1 MEYHVHVGFGF
12 HVNCYHSYR
21 GDTCDALGFGGD
33 IRIIRHIIDCLDA
46 WNEKGVPVKGTWDFE
61 NAYSLEEILPV
72 YAPDIIERIKKRQNE
87 RGDENIL
94 MGYNNGAM
102 SAMTEEEFFASVDW
116 AIMNEHGSGLCDIF
130 GSCER
135 IIRPQEV
142 MFTPSQAKLYRK
154 AGIKAVCLYYSCIP
168 FDAFRTL
175 MPQLPDEW
183 AFNPLTYAY
192 EGEEITVLPTYSNSD
207 LMDAGSLAW
216 LVTDLHERQLR
227 GEINKDVFVFI
238 NIDADSFLWEPLPV
252 PGFMRKLPNFNGIS
266 GLIEEIAG
274 LSFVRF
280 DTPGGY
286 LRNHEPAG
294 KITFGEDV
302 ADGNFSGYASWAE
315 KPFNRQIWSRLERV
329 RAYAACADREKKG
342 VSFEE
347 RVRLLSTTHFGL
359 ASPVMNIVREQKALA
374 LSEEMLKKERVLQET
389 NAGDTAPETDW
400 NESEIVITQASDST
414 FLGIQLLFE
423 KGYCSDIVAV
433 HVTGE
438 LLKCY
443 TLIPMDTWEDDSIK
457 TFYLMAR
464 MAERAG
470 EYRLHFSV
478 TDAVDEC
485 GTEKRARS
493 TEENEAD
500 HQTQDVVS
508 GGLQIRVDERSGFP
522 LICDG
527 EGTFGV
533 WKSWIDYAGELVS
546 FAHPKQSEVRLGG
559 SGRGVAFCG
568 EIHLPGEISAG
579 SYEFVFLTSPAIEG
593 IILHSRVQ
601 YPYTFENHEISTQ
614 ASNLGRYS
622 DVKWRQTAPM
632 ELTFSFSD
640 EVVLEKRNFMQAIS
654 DYPLSDFWQSFEQ
667 NAHIS
672 SFNHQLTGGM
682 LRLRDDKRG
691 IVLAHARQVLG
702 SMAHCPMRLAGSEGR
717 REVSMNPFGTYFGE
731 QRYYPSRGNGCVM
744 ALYNTTMPQA
754 RSIAPAYNGADE
766 RGIQLLLAAEPGE
779 RKMEDICAFA
789 DGAVRVSEQG
799 AVHVY
804 AGDNVRLHEANA
816 KTQDA
821 AGLKAVSAS
830 GVTVPELLGMVC
842 RYLQNLRSAQKKL
855 RQSRKNEKIMEK
867 PCK

>member
-33 IRIIRHIIDCLDA
+33 IRIIRHILNCLDA
-46 WNEKGVPVKGTWDFE
+46 WNKKGIPVKGTWDFE
-61 NAYSLEEILPV
+61 NAYSLEEILPA

-116 AIMNEHGSGLCDIF
+116 AITNPHGSGLRDIF

-142 MFTPSQAKLYRK
+142 MFTPSQARLYRE

-175 MPQLPDEW
+175 IPQLPDEQ

-192 EGEEITVLPTYSNSD
+192 EGEEITILPTYSNSD

-227 GEINKDVFVFI
+227 GEIKRDVFVFI

-252 PGFMRKLPNFNGIS
+252 PEFMRRLSNFNGIS
-266 GLIEEIAG
+266 GLIEEVAE

-280 DTPGGY
+280 DTPGKY
-286 LRNHEPAG
+286 LENHEPAG
-294 KITFGEDV
+294 RITFGEDV

-315 KPFNRQIWSRLERV
+315 KPFNRQIWSRLERT
-329 RAYAACADREKKG
+329 RAYAAYTDREKKG
-342 VSFEE
+342 ASFEE

-359 ASPVMNIVREQKALA
+359 ASPVMNIVREQKALM
-374 LSEEMLKKERVLQET
+374 LSEKMLKKEGVIQEN
-389 NAGDTAPETDW
+389 NAKDTAAEPDW
-400 NESEIVITQASDST
+400 SESELVITQASDST
-414 FLGIQLLFE
+414 FLEIQLLFE
-423 KGYCSDIVAV
+423 KGYCSDIATVQ
-433 HVTGE
+433 VTGE
-438 LLKCY
+438 LLSCY
-443 TLIPMDTWEDDSIK
+443 TLVPMDRWEDNSVK
-457 TFYLMAR
+457 TFFLMAR
-464 MAERAG
+464 MTKCAE
-470 EYRLHFSV
+470 EYRLHFSAADIL
-478 TDAVDEC
+478 DAGGKE
-485 GTEKRARS
+485 ERA
-493 TEENEAD
+493 EHWEAE
-500 HQTQDVVS
+500 S
-508 GGLQIRVDERSGFP
+508 GGLRICVDETSGFP
-522 LICDG
+522 IICDKV
-527 EGTFGV
+527 GTLGV
-533 WKSWIDYAGELVS
+533 WKSWIDYAGARVP
-546 FAHPKQSEVRLGG
+546 FARPRQCAVRLGG
-559 SGRGVAFCG
+559 AGSGVAFCG

-579 SYEFVFLTSPAIEG
+579 NYEFVFLTSPTIEG
-593 IILHSRVQ
+593 IVLHSRVQ

-632 ELTFSFSD
+632 EMTFSFSD
-640 EVVLEKRNFMQAIS
+640 EAVLQKRNFMQAVS
-654 DYPLSDFWQSFEQ
+654 RYPLSDFWKSFAQ

-682 LRLRDDKRG
+682 LCLRDKQRG

-702 SMAHCPMRLAGSEGR
+702 SMAHCPMRLGGSTGR

-744 ALYNTTMPQA
+744 ALYNATMPQA
-754 RSIAPAYNGADE
+754 RSIAPAYNGAEE
-766 RGIQLLLAAEPGE
+766 RGIQLLLAAEAGDN
-779 RKMEDICAFA
+779 KKNDICAFA

-804 AGDNVRLHEANA
+804 AGDNVRLHAANA
-816 KTQDA
+816 KAQDA

-830 GVTVPELLGMVC
+830 QATKSELLRMGW
-842 RYLQNLRSAQKKL
+842 RYLKNLRCAQKKL
-855 RQSRKNEKIMEK
+855 RKIGLSHK
-867 PCK
+867 K